1 MKTVTNCAEK
11 KAKQILNL
19 LQGYTKG
26 IRITAI
32 LILLLMGVGNSWAY
46 TLYLYTGNFTSW
58 EGGSAKF
65 QVYVGNTDYNGTS
78 LGNHWYSF
86 NVGDASGH
94 AYIKRRNSDNNS
106 TWNEFQADI
115 SSTNNVVHVTN
126 WNEGYV
132 LNYYIK
138 HPWSGSWSWQTMTFE
153 EPNKY
158 TYVGTYNSSSG
169 ANVDTYKNEND
180 APYFS
185 SITNSSNVNNGVPA
199 IWTYT
204 PSSKTLRIDPAYI
217 LTVES
222 DGNGTAS
229 GSQSKGIKMNTNY
242 DILATASE
250 GYVFDKWTVTSGSA
264 TFGNSANASTTVK
277 VSGNASATVK
287 ATFKPASYSITY
299 KDQGGGAFSGTH
311 ETDAPTQHI
320 YGTATALKKATKTGY
335 TFDGWFTTSD
345 CTGSAVTSLGATE
358 YTADITLYAEWTAK
372 EETKYDV
379 TISANANGSVDPSGK
394 QKVGA
399 TGINVTATPN
409 PGYQFKQWSY
419 TAGAKA
425 NPLNTATTLVTA
437 TGNGTVTASFEEI
450 LYDITITSNNAAYG
464 DVNPKSTKAGIATIV
479 KIEATP
485 VDGYE
490 FVNWTAPSSIT
501 LENANKASTTITKAT
516 ANGTVSAKFQEKK
529 HDVIISYKYGNT
541 SIHSDAKQS
550 IGEAKATNITAQT
563 FTGYTF
569 TGWTLG
575 SGIVNKSDN
584 TTTNPISITTN
595 SNGSGYTLTAN
606 YEKAKYTLT
615 FGVQGG
621 IGGSVKATVDG
632 NAITSPS
639 TLEHGTQITLT
650 ATAKDGYKFSKWVNG
665 SGAELSTEAT
675 YSPNLTANTTIK
687 AVFTDL
693 NVLYL
698 KPNSSWSQSDAW
710 FAAYFYNGSG
720 GNYWVKMTCDDPCE
734 KNKDYYRVKIPQGTW
749 THVIFVR
756 MGNDKS
762 DLNWDSKWNQTGN
775 LEIPTNGNNLFT
787 VPVFEDGKSWDG
799 ATTTWSTYTST
810 YEPVTYNVTVP
821 AGTPNCYICG
831 GWNWNEF
838 IEMTK
843 VDDTHYTITLDI
855 ACEDDE
861 YKYCY
866 GPSWDCQELQAN
878 CTAALSSNRTYSAQ
892 DEVACWKQYCLVGD
906 VAGHSKDNW
915 PWTETTKFNFSKGLE
930 LSLSQKTY
938 EFKVRSSTGEY
949 LTSSSQDNNIFTRS
963 HAQEYVPQTDASWH
977 RLKLEADIAGTYIFT
992 FNPVNKMLSIT
1003 FPTKGYQLQ
1012 INMTDGTKYTSNAV
1026 EETTDIMSFFAPGE
1040 SDGGS
1045 VQLYYN
1051 GSLKS
1056 TIDASTFKTSGVYTA
1071 KLNANKNGIT
1081 DVALYEG
1088 NYYIRTDGAHGG
1100 WNNYEANADNK
1111 MTYFVPREK
1120 EKYSYYWVAALPQA
1134 DRNESN
1140 GVVNVKA
1147 CVGNDY
1153 NENLAVTLG
1162 GDKFT
1167 DGYGNVTIKD
1177 PSDQKR
1183 EKINVRFGYNPKT
1196 NHFER
1201 AMLTGSGNMPNF
1213 LNITD
1218 PEGLV
1223 FKKDKNTKI
1232 ALTEANSDSKFT
1244 DVSNWV
1250 YETNVWVEPDK
1261 DNGATVCLTSTA
1273 YNDKINSLFGFEA
1286 DGVTPKQETI
1296 IGKNSGEP
1304 REMRIVY
1311 DFKTN
1316 RMIMAWIPGDITI
1329 SDEEAL
1335 HADVLFIRH
1344 ENDDV
1349 PQLKLTGGGMIKDI
1363 QSQFFALELEND
1375 ANKQGGNKEH
1385 AYWISLPF
1393 DCVVGSISGVPGY
1406 METWGIQRYD
1416 GAERA
1421 QKGWF
1426 KETETFW
1433 KWLGPD
1439 DVMEAGVGYVLSFDK
1454 SAATWNTYDVH
1465 EKDANGNTISTTQKS
1480 LLRLYFP
1487 STKTGYLFKENTQLT
1502 STYNPQPCEIDRDN
1516 RRQQDSNWRII
1527 ATTSYY
1533 NAQVASGEDYGKDE
1547 EHEEKYYLSPFPY
1560 FRYNYVRKYDDKTGE
1575 MSWDYEP
1582 EHGGEGAEYKSFH
1595 SYMVQYAGTITW
1607 KALNESVMPAGLA
1620 ARRNSNAKATNITT
1634 RLVIA
1639 DAEEV
1644 QHDQTFVAL
1653 DEKGTTTFDQNLDLN
1668 KIFNNGKVNIYTLS
1682 EGIPFAGNTLPMEEA
1697 VVPVGVEIAA
1707 EGEYTFRMPDGTE
1720 GMVVELIDY
1729 ETGTTT
1735 NMLLN
1740 DYTVTLSKGT
1750 HENRF
1755 ALHVQ
1760 PSKSGVTTGVGN
1772 IGDEAKG
1779 DKAKGI
1785 EKYLI
1790 DGKLIIRTAEGIFDA
1805 QGHRL

>member
-1 MKTVTNCAEK
+1 MKTFTTYAEK
-11 KAKQILNL
+11 KAKQFLNL

-26 IRITAI
+26 IRLTAI
-32 LILLLMGVGNSWAY
+32 LILLLMGVNNAWGAYYILGPDGSWDKNATHQMVSSGITNWVYKNLTPSGQWTSFKVTDGSTWYGKNTNGENVTVGVEYTPTKSGGDNYCDFTANYKNMSYYFFFNTSNKKLMVQPNYYLVGTCGASNQNWGQTQNATTYDATKGYFKWNTCTLTANTEYKFKLSGYGAWTYKYEDWNGVTIVNGTKLATDNDKNIRFKSTYAGTTVITLNPVTNEMVINCPSQISYNKGANGTGSISSGIKTYGINFTLSSSTFTRTGYTQDGWSTTDGGNKVYDLGGTYTTDKSI
-46 TLYLYTGNFTSW
+46 TLYPHWTENLNDVII
-58 EGGSAKF
+58 A
-65 QVYVGNTDYNGTS
+65 YVC
-78 LGNHWYSF
+78 
-86 NVGDASGH
+86 GDTH
-94 AYIKRRNSDNNS
+94 I
-106 TWNEFQADI
+106 I
-115 SSTNNVVHVTN
+115 
-126 WNEGYV
+126 
-132 LNYYIK
+132 
-138 HPWSGSWSWQTMTFE
+138 
-153 EPNKY
+153 
-158 TYVGTYNSSSG
+158 
-169 ANVDTYKNEND
+169 
-180 APYFS
+180 
-185 SITNSSNVNNGVPA
+185 
-199 IWTYT
+199 
-204 PSSKTLRIDPAYI
+204 SSKTLSI
-217 LTVES
+217 
-222 DGNGTAS
+222 
-229 GSQSKGIKMNTNY
+229 
-242 DILATASE
+242 SE
-250 GYVFDKWTVTSGSA
+250 
-264 TFGNSANASTTVK
+264 
-277 VSGNASATVK
+277 
-287 ATFKPASYSITY
+287 
-299 KDQGGGAFSGTH
+299 
-311 ETDAPTQHI
+311 
-320 YGTATALKKATKTGY
+320 
-335 TFDGWFTTSD
+335 
-345 CTGSAVTSLGATE
+345 
-358 YTADITLYAEWTAK
+358 
-372 EETKYDV
+372 
-379 TISANANGSVDPSGK
+379 
-394 QKVGA
+394 
-399 TGINVTATPN
+399 
-409 PGYQFKQWSY
+409 
-419 TAGAKA
+419 A
-425 NPLNTATTLVTA
+425 NPA
-437 TGNGTVTASFEEI
+437 E
-450 LYDITITSNNAAYG
+450 
-464 DVNPKSTKAGIATIV
+464 
-479 KIEATP
+479 
-485 VDGYE
+485 
-490 FVNWTAPSSIT
+490 
-501 LENANKASTTITKAT
+501 
-516 ANGTVSAKFQEKK
+516 VSAPE
-529 HDVIISYKYGNT
+529 H
-541 SIHSDAKQS
+541 
-550 IGEAKATNITAQT
+550 
-563 FTGYTF
+563 TGYTF

-575 SGIVNKSDN
+575 SGIVNKSAN

-595 SNGSGYTLTAN
+595 SNGIGYTLTAN

-615 FGVQGG
+615 FGVQG
-621 IGGSVKATVDG
+621 IGGSVKATVG
-632 NAITSPS
+632 GKAITSPS
-639 TLEHGTQITLT
+639 TLEHGTQINLT

-665 SGAELSTEAT
+665 SGADLSTEAT
-675 YSPNLTANTTIK
+675 YSHNLTANTTIK

-756 MGNDKS
+756 MGNDQS
-762 DLNWDSKWNQTGN
+762 DLNWDSKWNQTGD

-787 VPVFEDGKSWDG
+787 VPVFENGKSWDG

-866 GPSWDCQELQAN
+866 GPSWDCEELQAN

-906 VAGHSKDNW
+906 VAGHSNDNW
-915 PWTETTKFNFSKGLE
+915 PWTETTKFNFSEGLE

-949 LTSSSQDNNIFTRS
+949 LTSSSQDNNEFTRS

-977 RLKLEADIAGTYIFT
+977 RLILDADIEGTYIFT

-1012 INMTDGTKYTSNAV
+1012 INMSDGTKYTSNAV

-1045 VQLYYN
+1045 VKLYHN

-1056 TIDASTFKTSGVYTA
+1056 PIAASTFKTSGVYTA
-1071 KLNANKNGIT
+1071 KLNTNKDDIT

-1088 NYYIRTDGAHGG
+1088 NYYIRTDGAKGG
-1100 WNNYEANADNK
+1100 WNDFKTNADNK

-1147 CVGNDY
+1147 CVGNDF

-1218 PEGLV
+1218 PEGKI
-1223 FKKDKNTKI
+1223 FKDQNGNT
-1232 ALTEANSDSKFT
+1232 ALTEANTDSKFT

-1250 YETNVWVEPDK
+1250 YETNIWVHPAND
-1261 DNGATVCLTSTA
+1261 GATVCLTATA
-1273 YNDKINSLFGFEA
+1273 YNDSINSLFGFEA

-1304 REMRIVY
+1304 REMRVVY

-1349 PQLKLTGGGMIKDI
+1349 PQLKITSNGKIKDI

-1375 ANKQGGNKEH
+1375 ANNGGNQEH
-1385 AYWISLPF
+1385 HYWISLPF

-1406 METWGIQRYD
+1406 MEIWGIQRYN
-1416 GAERA
+1416 GKKRAE
-1421 QKGWF
+1421 KGWF
-1426 KETETFW
+1426 KEDYTFW
-1433 KWLGPD
+1433 EWLTQD
-1439 DVMEAGVGYVLSFDK
+1439 DVMKAGEGYVLSFDK
-1454 SAATWNTYDVH
+1454 KAATWNTYDVH
-1465 EKDANGNTISTTQKS
+1465 EKDENGNTISTTQKS

-1487 STKTGYLFKENTQLT
+1487 STKTGYLFQENMNLT
-1502 STYNPQPCEIDRDN
+1502 TRYDNQPCKITRDN
-1516 RRQQDSNWRII
+1516 RHLQDGNWKII

-1533 NAQVASGEDYGKDE
+1533 NAQVSSADTIVVDEDADDYPYYYS
-1547 EHEEKYYLSPFPY
+1547 KYPN
-1560 FRYNYVRKYDDKTGE
+1560 FRYKYTYDNSNMNNRTWKYT
-1575 MSWDYEP
+1575 P
-1582 EHGGEGAEYKSFH
+1582 EHGGEGVEYKSFH

-1620 ARRNSNAKATNITT
+1620 ARRNSDSKATNITT

-1639 DAEEV
+1639 DADEV

-1653 DEKGTTTFDQNLDLN
+1653 DAKGTTTFDQNMDLN
-1668 KIFNNGKVNIYTLS
+1668 KVLNTGYANIYTLS
-1682 EGIPFAGNTLPMEEA
+1682 EGIPFAGNTLPMEE
-1697 VVPVGVEIAA
+1697 VIVPVGVQIATD
-1707 EGEYTFRMPDGTE
+1707 GEYTFAMPDGT
-1720 GMVVELIDY
+1720 GSMVVELIDY
-1729 ETGTTT
+1729 ETNTRT
-1735 NMLLN
+1735 NLLLS
-1740 DYTVTLSKGT
+1740 DYIVTLPKGT
-1750 HENRF
+1750 NEGRF
-1755 ALHVQ
+1755 ALHIQ
-1760 PSKSGVTTGVGN
+1760 PQKDVVTGVGN
-1772 IGDEAKG
+1772 IDGGVNSGEGVK
-1779 DKAKGI
+1779 
-1785 EKYLI
+1785 KYLI
-1790 DGKLIIRTAEGIFDA
+1790 DGRLYLKKGSVLYDA
-1805 QGHRL
+1805 QGKLVR

>member
-1 MKTVTNCAEK
+1 MKTFTTYAEK
-11 KAKQILNL
+11 KAKQIFNL

-26 IRITAI
+26 IRMTAI
-32 LILLLMGVGNSWAY
+32 LILLLMGVSNAWAY
-46 TLYLYTGNFTSW
+46 DIGGNGVVFYYANTGSWTGINMYYWGSGWSNNQAFTKINNTNIYYYKFSSTWTNLSGIKFNQAKDDWSKQSSNDITGDLKSSRYWKGTETSSSTTLAQLNGAAKVITKISTGGNYTEQANAACVVTISGYNLAANATSATAVSAKTGSASSASINAAYGSTIKYASNTPTGYDFKGFSTSNSTSLPASLSTTKSVTASKVGGTANTTYYAYYLATQYTITYELN
-58 EGGSAKF
+58 GGS
-65 QVYVGNTDYNGTS
+65 G
-78 LGNHWYSF
+78 
-86 NVGDASGH
+86 
-94 AYIKRRNSDNNS
+94 
-106 TWNEFQADI
+106 
-115 SSTNNVVHVTN
+115 
-126 WNEGYV
+126 
-132 LNYYIK
+132 
-138 HPWSGSWSWQTMTFE
+138 TMT
-153 EPNKY
+153 P
-158 TYVGTYNSSSG
+158 TTYNIE
-169 ANVDTYKNEND
+169 T
-180 APYFS
+180 
-185 SITNSSNVNNGVPA
+185 
-199 IWTYT
+199 
-204 PSSKTLRIDPAYI
+204 
-217 LTVES
+217 
-222 DGNGTAS
+222 
-229 GSQSKGIKMNTNY
+229 
-242 DILATASE
+242 
-250 GYVFDKWTVTSGSA
+250 A
-264 TFGNSANASTTVK
+264 TFSL
-277 VSGNASATVK
+277 
-287 ATFKPASYSITY
+287 
-299 KDQGGGAFSGTH
+299 
-311 ETDAPTQHI
+311 PTP
-320 YGTATALKKATKTGY
+320 TRSGY
-335 TFDGWFTTSD
+335 TFKGWYENASFTGT
-345 CTGSAVTSLGATE
+345 AVTQIAKGT
-358 YTADITLYAEWTAK
+358 TGNKTFYAKWE
-372 EETKYDV
+372 ENDETKYNV
-379 TISANANGSVDPSGK
+379 TAVADPTTGGTVTPATATLMGVNSGGS
-394 QKVGA
+394 
-399 TGINVTATPN
+399 ITATPN
-409 PGYQFKQWSY
+409 
-419 TAGAKA
+419 
-425 NPLNTATTLVTA
+425 
-437 TGNGTVTASFEEI
+437 E
-450 LYDITITSNNAAYG
+450 
-464 DVNPKSTKAGIATIV
+464 
-479 KIEATP
+479 
-485 VDGYE
+485 GYE
-490 FVNWTAPSSIT
+490 FTKWSLKSGYGYFGATGTNSS
-501 LENANKASTTITKAT
+501 STTANTIFRPTQACTIKAT
-516 ANGTVSAKFQEKK
+516 FTEIQRTIKVTSTNASYGTVSPTTVKAGVVTPSANITATPEEGYEFNGWSVTQGGSKITLSSPSSLTTQVTKALADGTITADFKEKK
-529 HDVIISYKYGNT
+529 HTVTISYKSGNT
-541 SIHSDAKQS
+541 NLQS
-550 IGEAKATNITAQT
+550 AATQSVGEITKTSFTAPAI
-563 FTGYTF
+563 TGYTF

-575 SGIVNKSDN
+575 TGITNKSAN
-584 TTTNPISITTN
+584 TTVNPISITTK
-595 SNGSGYTLTAN
+595 SSGTYSLTAN
-606 YEKAKYTLT
+606 YEKTKYALT
-615 FGVQGG
+615 FGVQGM
-621 IGGSVKATVDG
+621 GGTVSATVDG
-632 NAITSPS
+632 NKITSPH
-639 TLEHGTQITLT
+639 TAEHGTVVTLT
-650 ATAKDGYKFSKWVNG
+650 ASAKDGYKFNKWVDG
-665 SGAELSTEAT
+665 SGTQLSTDAT
-675 YSPNLTANTTIK
+675 YSHTLNAAATIK

-698 KPNSSWSQSDAW
+698 KPNSSWSQKDAW
-710 FAAYFYNGSG
+710 FAAYFFNNSG

-756 MGNDKS
+756 MGDEKS

-906 VAGHSKDNW
+906 VAGHSNDNW
-915 PWTETTKFNFSKGLE
+915 PWTETTKFNFSEGLE

-938 EFKVRSSTGEY
+938 EFKVRSSTGKY
-949 LTSSSQDNNIFTRS
+949 LTSSSQENNTFTRS

-977 RLKLEADIAGTYIFT
+977 RLILDADIEGTYIFT

-1003 FPTKGYQLQ
+1003 FPTKGYQLH
-1012 INMTDGTKYTSNAV
+1012 INMSDGTKYTSNAV

-1056 TIDASTFKTSGVYTA
+1056 PIAASTFKTSGVYTA
-1071 KLNANKNGIT
+1071 KLNTNKDDIT

-1088 NYYIRTDGAHGG
+1088 NYYIRTDGAKGG
-1100 WNNYEANADNK
+1100 WNDFKTNADNK

-1134 DRNESN
+1134 DCNESN

-1147 CVGNDY
+1147 CVANEY
-1153 NENLAVTLG
+1153 NENLAVMLEA
-1162 GDKFT
+1162 DKFT

-1218 PEGLV
+1218 PEGKI
-1223 FKKDKNTKI
+1223 FKDQNGNT
-1232 ALTEANSDSKFT
+1232 ALTEANTDSKFT

-1250 YETNVWVEPDK
+1250 YETNIWVHPAND
-1261 DNGATVCLTSTA
+1261 GATVCLTATA
-1273 YNDKINSLFGFEA
+1273 YNDSINSLFGFEA

-1304 REMRIVY
+1304 REMRVVY

-1329 SDEEAL
+1329 TKEQSL
-1335 HADVLFIRH
+1335 QADVLFIRH
-1344 ENDDV
+1344 ENDGV
-1349 PQLKLTGGGMIKDI
+1349 PQLKITDGGKITDI

-1406 METWGIQRYD
+1406 METWGIQRYN
-1416 GAERA
+1416 GEKRAEI
-1421 QKGWF
+1421 GWF
-1426 KETETFW
+1426 KETYTFW
-1433 KWLGPD
+1433 EWLTQD
-1439 DVMEAGVGYVLSFDK
+1439 DVMKAGEGYVLSFDK
-1454 SAATWNTYDVH
+1454 KAATWNTYDVH
-1465 EKDANGNTISTTQKS
+1465 EKDENGNTISTTQKS

-1487 STKTGYLFKENTQLT
+1487 STKTGYLFQENMNLT
-1502 STYNPQPCEIDRDN
+1502 TKYDNQPCKITRDN
-1516 RRQQDSNWRII
+1516 RHLQDGNWKII

-1533 NAQVASGEDYGKDE
+1533 NAQVKEGEIDNTEGAE
-1547 EHEEKYYLSPFPY
+1547 YLSEFPK
-1560 FRYNYVRKYDDKTGE
+1560 FRYTYWRNPNNRNDWKYTAE
-1575 MSWDYEP
+1575 Q
-1582 EHGGEGAEYKSFH
+1582 GGTDAEYKSFH

-1607 KALNESVMPAGLA
+1607 KALNESIMPAGLA
-1620 ARRNSNAKATNITT
+1620 ARRNSDSKATNITT

-1668 KIFNNGKVNIYTLS
+1668 KIFNSGKANIYTLS
-1682 EGIPFAGNTLPMEEA
+1682 EGIPFAGNTLPMGEA
-1697 VVPVGVEIAA
+1697 LVPVGVQIAA

-1720 GMVVELIDY
+1720 GMMVELVDY
-1729 ETGTTT
+1729 ETNTRT
-1735 NMLLN
+1735 NLLLS
-1740 DYTVTLSKGT
+1740 DYIVTLPKGT
-1750 HENRF
+1750 NENRF
-1755 ALHVQ
+1755 ALHIQ
-1760 PSKSGVTTGVGN
+1760 PQKDVVTGVGN
-1772 IGDEAKG
+1772 IDGGVNSGEGVK
-1779 DKAKGI
+1779 
-1785 EKYLI
+1785 KYLI
-1790 DGKLIIRTAEGIFDA
+1790 DGRLYLKKDGVLYDA
-1805 QGHRL
+1805 QGKLVR

>member
-1 MKTVTNCAEK
+1 MNTTFTTYAEK
-11 KAKQILNL
+11 KAKQFLNL
-19 LQGYTKG
+19 LQDYTKG
-26 IRITAI
+26 IRMTAI
-32 LILLLMGVGNSWAY
+32 LILLLMGVSNVWAGNNIAFQNGANFYFDPYYNATQTVNKGTIQLAVRKYQNTGGNDYGW
-46 TLYLYTGNFTSW
+46 YTGVTTLTNIENTRLYYASNFEGPSWNDQGLSFHGWAMISNSTAKNNAATEYWTGNNSAWYSEFKNYGLNNGSTYLFVATSASKGQSI
-58 EGGSAKF
+58 EPSGAGYLSGGYSALNSQQTIKSAVNGADANAKATISITSYKMTGNGQVTEQTATLGTGAKDSYVTAARTATTTLTVGDVATGYQFDGWYAAKTGGTALSTSTTYTYYPTAATTVYARFSAK
-65 QVYVGNTDYNGTS
+65 
-78 LGNHWYSF
+78 
-86 NVGDASGH
+86 
-94 AYIKRRNSDNNS
+94 
-106 TWNEFQADI
+106 
-115 SSTNNVVHVTN
+115 
-126 WNEGYV
+126 
-132 LNYYIK
+132 
-138 HPWSGSWSWQTMTFE
+138 
-153 EPNKY
+153 KY
-158 TYVGTYNSSSG
+158 
-169 ANVDTYKNEND
+169 A
-180 APYFS
+180 
-185 SITNSSNVNNGVPA
+185 
-199 IWTYT
+199 
-204 PSSKTLRIDPAYI
+204 
-217 LTVES
+217 
-222 DGNGTAS
+222 
-229 GSQSKGIKMNTNY
+229 
-242 DILATASE
+242 
-250 GYVFDKWTVTSGSA
+250 
-264 TFGNSANASTTVK
+264 
-277 VSGNASATVK
+277 
-287 ATFKPASYSITY
+287 ITY
-299 KDQGGGAFSGTH
+299 KDQGGSNFSGTH
-311 ETDAPTQHI
+311 ASGYPTTHT
-320 YGTATALKKATKTGY
+320 YGTATTLKTATKTGY
-335 TFDGWFTTSD
+335 TFEGWHTD
-345 CTGSAVTSLGATE
+345 QECTQKVTSLGATA
-358 YTADITLYAEWTAK
+358 YTANITLYAKWTAT
-372 EETKYDV
+372 ETKHEV
-379 TISANANGSVDPSGK
+379 TIS
-394 QKVGA
+394 
-399 TGINVTATPN
+399 
-409 PGYQFKQWSY
+409 
-419 TAGAKA
+419 
-425 NPLNTATTLVTA
+425 
-437 TGNGTVTASFEEI
+437 
-450 LYDITITSNNAAYG
+450 
-464 DVNPKSTKAGIATIV
+464 
-479 KIEATP
+479 
-485 VDGYE
+485 
-490 FVNWTAPSSIT
+490 
-501 LENANKASTTITKAT
+501 
-516 ANGTVSAKFQEKK
+516 
-529 HDVIISYKYGNT
+529 YKCGNT
-541 SIHSDAKQS
+541 SIQSDATQS
-550 IGEAKATNITAQT
+550 VGEEKAVSITAPT
-563 FTGYTF
+563 ITGYTF
-569 TGWTLG
+569 AGWTLG
-575 SGIVNKSDN
+575 SGIVNKSA

-615 FGVQGG
+615 FGVRGG
-621 IGGSVKATVDG
+621 IGGSVKATVGG
-632 NAITSPS
+632 NASTSPS

-675 YSPNLTANTTIK
+675 YPHDLTANTTIK

-775 LEIPTNGNNLFT
+775 LEIPKNGNNLFT

-878 CTAALSSNRTYSAQ
+878 CTAALSSNRKYSAQ

-906 VAGHSKDNW
+906 VAGHSNDNW
-915 PWTETTKFNFSKGLE
+915 PWTEATKFNFSEGLE

-938 EFKVRSSTGEY
+938 EFKVRSSTGKY
-949 LTSSSQDNNIFTRS
+949 LTSSSQDNNTFTRS

-977 RLKLEADIAGTYIFT
+977 RLILDADIEGTYIFT

-1012 INMTDGTKYTSNAV
+1012 INMSDGTKYTSNAV

-1045 VQLYYN
+1045 VKLYHN

-1056 TIDASTFKTSGVYTA
+1056 PIAASTFKTSGVYTA
-1071 KLNANKNGIT
+1071 KLNTNKDDIT

-1088 NYYIRTDGAHGG
+1088 NYYIRTDGAKGG
-1100 WNNYEANADNK
+1100 WNDFKTNADNK

-1120 EKYSYYWVAALPQA
+1120 EKYSYYWVAALPQV
-1134 DRNESN
+1134 DRNADN

-1147 CVGNDY
+1147 CVANDY
-1153 NENLAVTLG
+1153 NNNLANMLEA
-1162 GDKFT
+1162 DKFT
-1167 DGYGNVTIKD
+1167 DVYGSVVIKD

-1218 PEGLV
+1218 PEGKI
-1223 FKKDKNTKI
+1223 FKDQNGNT
-1232 ALTEANSDSKFT
+1232 ALTEANTDSKFT

-1250 YETNVWVEPDK
+1250 YETNIWVHPAND
-1261 DNGATVCLTSTA
+1261 GATVCLTATA
-1273 YNDKINSLFGFEA
+1273 YNDSINSLFGFEA

-1304 REMRIVY
+1304 REMRVVY

-1329 SDEEAL
+1329 TKEQSL
-1335 HADVLFIRH
+1335 QADVLFIRH
-1344 ENDDV
+1344 ENDGV
-1349 PQLKLTGGGMIKDI
+1349 PQLKITDGGKIKDI

-1406 METWGIQRYD
+1406 METWGIQRYN
-1416 GAERA
+1416 GEKRAEI
-1421 QKGWF
+1421 GWF
-1426 KETETFW
+1426 KETYTFW
-1433 KWLGPD
+1433 EWLTQD
-1439 DVMEAGVGYVLSFDK
+1439 DVMKAGEGYVLSFDK
-1454 SAATWNTYDVH
+1454 KAATWNTYDVH
-1465 EKDANGNTISTTQKS
+1465 EKDENGNTISTTQKS

-1487 STKTGYLFKENTQLT
+1487 STKTGYLFQENMNLT
-1502 STYNPQPCEIDRDN
+1502 TKYDNQPCKITRDN
-1516 RRQQDSNWRII
+1516 RHLQDGNWKII

-1533 NAQVASGEDYGKDE
+1533 NAQVKEGEIDNTEGAE
-1547 EHEEKYYLSPFPY
+1547 YLSEFPK
-1560 FRYNYVRKYDDKTGE
+1560 FRYTYWRNPDNRNDWKYTAE
-1575 MSWDYEP
+1575 Q
-1582 EHGGEGAEYKSFH
+1582 GGTDAEYKSFH

-1607 KALNESVMPAGLA
+1607 KALNESIMPAGLA
-1620 ARRNSNAKATNITT
+1620 ARRNSDSKATNITT

-1668 KIFNNGKVNIYTLS
+1668 KIFNSGKANIYTLS
-1682 EGIPFAGNTLPMEEA
+1682 EGIPFAGNALPMEES
-1697 VVPVGVEIAA
+1697 VVPVGVQIAA

-1720 GMVVELIDY
+1720 GMVVELVDY
-1729 ETGTTT
+1729 ETNTRT
-1735 NMLLN
+1735 NLLLS
-1740 DYTVTLSKGT
+1740 DYIITLPKGT
-1750 HENRF
+1750 SENRF
-1755 ALHVQ
+1755 ALHIQ
-1760 PSKSGVTTGVGN
+1760 PQKDVVTSLEN
-1772 IGDEAKG
+1772 IGEGVNNGEAVN
-1779 DKAKGI
+1779 
-1785 EKYLI
+1785 KYLI
-1790 DGKLIIRTAEGIFDA
+1790 DGKLIIRTAEGVFDA
-1805 QGHRL
+1805 QGKRL

>member
-1 MKTVTNCAEK
+1 MNTTFTNCAT

-26 IRITAI
+26 IRFTAI
-32 LILLLMGVGNSWAY
+32 LILLLMGVSNAWAY
-46 TLYLYTGNFTSW
+46 TLYLYTGNFGSW
-58 EGGSAKF
+58 NDSSAKF
-65 QVYVGNTDYNGTS
+65 RVYTDKDINATSIGNN
-78 LGNHWYSF
+78 WYSF
-86 NVGDASGH
+86 DVGTYSGT
-94 AYIKRRNSDNNS
+94 AYIKRMNSSNS
-106 TWNEFQADI
+106 TKWNEFSATI

-169 ANVDTYKNEND
+169 ANVDTYKKENN

-311 ETDAPTQHI
+311 ATGYPTTHT
-320 YGTATALKKATKTGY
+320 YGTATTLKTATKSGY
-335 TFDGWFTTSD
+335 TFNGWFTTSG
-345 CTGSAVTSLGATE
+345 CTGTAVTSLGATA
-358 YTADITLYAEWTAK
+358 YTANITLYAKWTAVA
-372 EETKYDV
+372 ETKYDV
-379 TISANANGSVDPSGK
+379 TIKAGANGSVSPSGT

-399 TGINVTATPN
+399 TGINATATAN
-409 PGYQFKQWSY
+409 TGYKFKQWSY

-425 NPLNTATTLVTA
+425 NPLNTETTHITA
-437 TGNGTVTASFEEI
+437 TGDGTVTASFEEI
-450 LYDITITSNNAAYG
+450 LYNITITSNNAAYG
-464 DVNPKSTKAGIATIV
+464 DVNPKSAKAGIATLV

-490 FVNWTAPSSIT
+490 FVNWTAPGSIT
-501 LENANKASTTITKAT
+501 LENANNASTTITKAT

-529 HDVIISYKYGNT
+529 HDVIISYKCGNT
-541 SIHSDAKQS
+541 SIQSDAKQS
-550 IGEAKATNITAQT
+550 VGEAKATSIEASEHP
-563 FTGYTF
+563 GYTF

-575 SGIVNKSDN
+575 SGIVNKSAN

-615 FGVQGG
+615 FSVRGG
-621 IGGSVKATVDG
+621 IGGSVKATVGG

-675 YSPNLTANTTIK
+675 YPHDLTANTTIK

-720 GNYWVKMTCDDPCE
+720 GNYWVRMTCDDPCE

-878 CTAALSSNRTYSAQ
+878 CTETRNNRTYSAQ
-892 DEVACWKQYCLVGD
+892 DVVACWKQYCLVGD
-906 VAGHSKDNW
+906 VAGHSNDNW
-915 PWTETTKFNFSKGLE
+915 PWTEATKFNFSEGLE

-938 EFKVRSSTGEY
+938 EFKVRSSTGKY
-949 LTSSSQDNNIFTRS
+949 LTSSSQDNNTFTRS

-977 RLKLEADIAGTYIFT
+977 RLILDADIEGTYIFT

-1045 VQLYYN
+1045 VKLYHN

-1056 TIDASTFKTSGVYTA
+1056 PIAASTFKTSGVYTA
-1071 KLNANKNGIT
+1071 KLNTNKDDIT

-1088 NYYIRTDGAHGG
+1088 NYYIRTDGAKGG
-1100 WNNYEANADNK
+1100 WNDFKTNADNK

-1147 CVGNDY
+1147 CVANDY
-1153 NENLAVTLG
+1153 NNNLANMLEA
-1162 GDKFT
+1162 DKFT
-1167 DGYGNVTIKD
+1167 DVYGSVVIKD

-1218 PEGLV
+1218 PEGKI
-1223 FKKDKNTKI
+1223 FKDQNGNT
-1232 ALTEANSDSKFT
+1232 ALTEANTDSKFT

-1250 YETNVWVEPDK
+1250 YETNIWVHPAND
-1261 DNGATVCLTSTA
+1261 GATVCLTATA
-1273 YNDKINSLFGFEA
+1273 YNDSINSLFGFEA
-1286 DGVTPKQETI
+1286 DGVTPKQDTI

-1304 REMRIVY
+1304 REMRVVY

-1329 SDEEAL
+1329 SDQEAL

-1349 PQLKLTGGGMIKDI
+1349 PQLKITSNGKIKDI

-1375 ANKQGGNKEH
+1375 ANNGGNQEH
-1385 AYWISLPF
+1385 HYWISLPF

-1406 METWGIQRYD
+1406 MEIWGIQRYN
-1416 GAERA
+1416 GKKRAE
-1421 QKGWF
+1421 KGWF
-1426 KETETFW
+1426 KEDYTFW
-1433 KWLGPD
+1433 EWLTPND
-1439 DVMEAGVGYVLSFDK
+1439 TLKAGEGYVLSFDK
-1454 SAATWNTYDVH
+1454 KAATWNTYDVH
-1465 EKDANGNTISTTQKS
+1465 EKDENGNTISTTQKS

-1487 STKTGYLFKENTQLT
+1487 STKTGYLFQENMNLT
-1502 STYNPQPCEIDRDN
+1502 TRYDNQPCKITRDDRHL
-1516 RRQQDSNWRII
+1516 QDGNWKII

-1533 NAQVASGEDYGKDE
+1533 NAQVSSADTIIVDEDSVDYPYYYS
-1547 EHEEKYYLSPFPY
+1547 KYPN
-1560 FRYNYVRKYDDKTGE
+1560 FRYKYTYDNSNMNKRT
-1575 MSWDYEP
+1575 WKYTP

-1620 ARRNSNAKATNITT
+1620 ARRNSKSKATNITT

-1653 DEKGTTTFDQNLDLN
+1653 DEKGTATFDQNMDLN
-1668 KIFNNGKVNIYTLS
+1668 KVLNTGYANIYTLS
-1682 EGIPFAGNTLPMEEA
+1682 EGIPFAGNTLPMEE
-1697 VVPVGVEIAA
+1697 VIVPVGVQIATD
-1707 EGEYTFRMPDGTE
+1707 GEYTFAMPDGTE

-1729 ETGTTT
+1729 ELETTT
-1735 NMLLN
+1735 NLLLF
-1740 DYTVTLSKGT
+1740 DYTVTLPKGT
-1750 HENRF
+1750 NEGRF
-1755 ALHVQ
+1755 ALHIQ
-1760 PSKSGVTTGVGN
+1760 PSKSGVTTGIEGAYPQPLPE
-1772 IGDEAKG
+1772 GKG
-1779 DKAKGI
+1779 TKF
-1785 EKYLI
+1785 LI
-1790 DGKLIIRTAEGIFDA
+1790 DGKLIIRTAEGEVFDA